1 MNLLVF
7 DIWGPYA
14 HFKKYYATTSAL
26 TYGIPP
32 KTSLYG
38 FVGAI
43 LGLPKAENAYLRH
56 FSDKGCLIGLQL
68 QRPLK
73 TCRIG
78 VNLRPN
84 TGRYKDNPKPTLI
97 ELVQEPCYR
106 VFFHHRDEALQ
117 ARLKTA
123 LQEHTCAFTPSLGLA
138 NLLADFSWVD
148 ECLAVRETSGQS
160 VDIDSVLPQKQFL
173 KFGDPEKMKT
183 VDIIEQTM
191 FAVEMDTE
199 RNVTERDDILFERSV
214 FDSEGKTKPI
224 NAVVTHFYKTSG
236 YGNLCLF

>member
-38 FVGAI
+38 FIGAI
-43 LGLPKAENAYLRH
+43 LGLPKSENAYLRY
-56 FSDKGCLIGLQL
+56 FSHKSCIMGLQL

-78 VNLRPN
+78 VNLRRN

-97 ELVQEPCYR
+97 ELVQAPCYR

-138 NLLADFSWVD
+138 NLLADFAWVG
-148 ECLAVRETSGQS
+148 ECRAVHETSGQS
-160 VDIDSVLPQKQFL
+160 AGICSAIPRKQFL
-173 KFGDPEKMKT
+173 KFDDPEKMKD

-191 FAVEMDTE
+191 FAIEMDTE
-199 RNVTERDDILFERSV
+199 RSVTERDDILFERSV
-214 FDSEGKTKPI
+214 FDLQGNVKPI
-224 NAVVTHFYKTSG
+224 HATVTHFYKTAD